1 MMEEKAEKYKK
12 NTKAVRKIDLSIEGR
27 LQPQALEVEEAVLG
41 ALMIEKNA
49 PERVLDVL
57 NSDAFYKDAHKYI
70 YESIVELFKDG
81 HPVDIIT
88 VTDKL
93 RSKGQLEFVGGAYF
107 VSRLTQRV
115 ASTANL
121 EYHSHIVMQKYV
133 QRELIAVSG
142 EIVHDAFEAGVDA
155 FELLD
160 RSEEKIFRV
169 KDKSIKKNVEDIG
182 QLINKAIRQIQ
193 NTKSG
198 ESGITGVPSG
208 IVEID
213 RITAG
218 WQRSDLI
225 ILAGRPGMGKT
236 AFVLSIA
243 RNAAVDHDTP
253 VALFSL
259 EMSSVQL
266 VTRLISAETQ
276 LSSEKLR
283 TGKLTE
289 AEWTQLNTKIQQ
301 ISEAKIFIDDTPAL
315 SVFELKAKARRLKAN
330 HHIGMIVID
339 YLQLMR
345 GEDSKNGNR
354 EQEISYISRSL
365 KGLAKDLDIPIIAL
379 AQLSRQVEQRQDKKP
394 ILSDLRESGSIEQ
407 DADIVGFI
415 YRPEYYKI
423 QEVDGMDTT
432 GLAQFI
438 IEKHRNGSTGGVWMR
453 FRNEY
458 AKFENAEV
466 GMGMGEDLDYN
477 PNINVMTMQSK
488 MNDLDPFDDE
498 EGTPF

>member
-1 MMEEKAEKYKK
+1 MEDKAGKYIKDSKK
-12 NTKAVRKIDLSIEGR
+12 VRKIDLSIEGK

-57 NSDAFYKDAHKYI
+57 VSDAFYKDAHKYI
-70 YESIVELFKDG
+70 YEAIAKLFQDG

-93 RSKGQLEFVGGAYF
+93 RALGKLEFVGGAYQI
-107 VSRLTQRV
+107 SRLTQRV

-121 EYHSHIVMQKYV
+121 EYHAHIVMQKYV
-133 QRELIAVSG
+133 QRELISASG
-142 EIVHDAFEAGVDA
+142 EIVHDAFQEGVDA

-160 RSEEKIFRV
+160 SSEEKIFRI
-169 KDKSIKKNVEDIG
+169 KDKSIKKNVADIG
-182 QLINKAIRQIQ
+182 QLINKAIKEIQ
-193 NTKSG
+193 ETKSG

-208 IVEID
+208 IVNID
-213 RITAG
+213 RITSG
-218 WQRSDLI
+218 WQKSDLV

-236 AFVLSIA
+236 AFVLSVA

-253 VALFSL
+253 VAIFSL

-283 TGKLTE
+283 TGKLTD
-289 AEWTQLNTKIQQ
+289 AEWQQLNTKIQQ

-330 HHIGMIVID
+330 HQIGLLVID

-365 KGLAKDLDIPIIAL
+365 KGLAKDLEIPVIAL

-423 QEVDGMDTT
+423 PEVDGMDTT

-453 FRNEY
+453 FRQEF

-466 GMGMGEDLDYN
+466 GMGLEEDYD
-477 PNINVMTMQSK
+477 PGHNVMTVQSK
-488 MNDLDPFDDE
+488 MNDMDYFNDEDE
-498 EGTPF
+498 EPAF